1 VLRQPAESVAAN
13 SRAYSSGT
21 WAAMSRNSLL
31 GDHLAQRG
39 EHGAG
44 VVGRVVAVDAL
55 ARRDVVEELVEV
67 HGDRVAALAQAAVER
82 VVQVARDLLP
92 EVLDLARRDAHGEG
106 LQHRLGCLARLLA
119 FDARELRDAQREVV
133 GLPRGAVAP
142 DPGGVRQRLEV
153 LRELG
158 RHVAQLARATA
169 TPKATNTARAWA
181 AAVPVSTASRSATR
195 R

>member
-1 VLRQPAESVAAN
+1 MLRQPAESVAAN
-13 SRAYSSGT
+13 SRAYSSGS

-31 GDHLAQRG
+31 GDHLAARRTRRG
-39 EHGAG
+39 CGR
-44 VVGRVVAVDAL
+44 RVVAVDAL

-106 LQHRLGCLARLLA
+106 LQHRLGCLARLPA

-142 DPGGVRQRLEV
+142 DPGGLRQRLEV